1 MARQPRQQLSKEES
15 RIVWAY
21 KTVFESEDGKVVLED
36 LKATYYRQPF
46 GPNRRMTDFR
56 CGGYDVVDRIV
67 HLLEEK
73 WPKQQ

>member
-1 MARQPRQQLSKEES
+1 MAQRRQQRLSKEEL
-15 RIVWAY
+15 RIIGAY
-21 KTVFESEDGKVVLED
+21 KFVFGSDEGKIVLED

-46 GPNRRMTDFR
+46 GPNRRLTDFR

-73 WPKQQ
+73 WPKV